1 MTAQWSRNHGGPGDQ
16 WPMTNDQG
24 PMTNDQWPWTNGKG
38 PMTNDQWPMTNNQ
51 WPMTR
56 DQWPMTKDQ
65 WPMTNDQW
73 AGTNDQWPM
82 TNDQGPMTYMSP
94 PQLTHA
100 KDFCCCCCCLFF
112 VAVVVVVFTD
122 HGTALFWYWTR
133 YTCMTGL
140 IQHVVWS
147 STWSDPAHAWMMQPG
162 NIHQPVYTHAN
173 KWKSI
178 RKNFDMGH
186 WWGGG
191 GGGWGR

>member
-1 MTAQWSRNHGGPGDQ
+1 
-16 WPMTNDQG
+16 
-24 PMTNDQWPWTNGKG
+24 
-38 PMTNDQWPMTNNQ
+38 
-51 WPMTR
+51 
-56 DQWPMTKDQ
+56 
-65 WPMTNDQW
+65 
-73 AGTNDQWPM
+73 
-82 TNDQGPMTYMSP
+82 MSP

-133 YTCMTGL
+133 YTYMTGL

-191 GGGWGR
+191 GGSWSESCKLPAKLSQKLLTTQSASVSVRKQTLFVKMYLTHFLR